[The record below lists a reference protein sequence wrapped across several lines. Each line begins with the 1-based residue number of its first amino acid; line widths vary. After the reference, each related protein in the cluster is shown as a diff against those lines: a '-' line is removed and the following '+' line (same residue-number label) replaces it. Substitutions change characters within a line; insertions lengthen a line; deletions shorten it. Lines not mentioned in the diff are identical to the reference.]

1 MNSDNN
7 MKIDILATE
16 KNAIFDASLKLLKAG
31 KFQGTPLAEIAFLS
45 RMSSRLIENVFET
58 RERLLGELSATLTS
72 RIIRIIEDAAARSKS
87 FRESFF
93 HVWTALYKYYTR
105 NPDVI
110 AFMEQF
116 ETIKVLQKD
125 PRVIHPG
132 NSTPLIQLFEHPD
145 CPFENKETLAAIFH
159 SNVLSAAKMTSASD
173 FNDLKLQP
181 EFLSQ
186 LLFKGLFCCEIKSR

>member
-1 MNSDNN
+1 
-7 MKIDILATE
+7 MKIDILAME
-16 KNAIFDASLKLLKAG
+16 KNAIFDASLKLLRAG

-58 RERLLGELSATLTS
+58 RERLLGELSVSLTS
-72 RIIRIIEDAAARSKS
+72 KIIEIIEDAGARSRS

-116 ETIKVLQKD
+116 ESIKVSKD
-125 PRVIHPG
+125 PRVIHPA
-132 NSTPLIQLFEHPD
+132 NSAALIELFTHPD
-145 CPFENKETLAAIFH
+145 CPFENTETLAAIFH
-159 SNVLSAAKMTSASD
+159 SNVLSAAKMSSASD
-173 FNDLKLQP
+173 FNDLNLQP
-181 EFLSQ
+181 DFFSQ
-186 LLFKGLFCCEIKSR
+186 LLWNGLFCSETKSR